1 MMKNK
6 TPLTT
11 ALLVLAMLL
20 MPAQALSVNINKK
33 ININVIDM
41 EISEV
46 MAMLSAKENVNIM
59 VNTGVSG
66 TISLNLYR
74 VSIDDVVRFAAKAG
88 GFATEYSN
96 GTYFI
101 VKPEDVGSRYKS
113 DITDVRSYTIRYSD
127 PDKVKTLLEE
137 YVSDYGKVT
146 ALKDRNMIVVEDTID
161 HLKRIDDIM
170 TNIDATPMQILIEAK
185 ILVITLNDSDAYGI
199 NWSSVFSDGENTI
212 SSTLTAPTT
221 GLSFNRVTPDIDI
234 TLSAL
239 LTDDRVRTLS
249 SPNLVTVANKEA
261 SVIIGDRQ
269 GYKVTTTI
277 NQVTTESVEFLES
290 GVILR
295 VTPTVDD
302 EGMIMMSIHPEVSN
316 GVISPDGIPSQTTT
330 EVTTDILTTDGESI
344 FIGGLI
350 KNNIVEGTESVPLLG
365 AIPILGSLFSSE
377 TRSSIN
383 TETVVLIT
391 PYVIGGEA
399 HQDML
404 VSQREAFDREQKKM
418 LRDSEE
424 RKQSAEE
431 EIESMFYSWA
441 EDDDDL

>member
-1 MMKNK
+1 
-6 TPLTT
+6 
-11 ALLVLAMLL
+11 
-20 MPAQALSVNINKK
+20 
-33 ININVIDM
+33 
-41 EISEV
+41 
-46 MAMLSAKENVNIM
+46 
-59 VNTGVSG
+59 
-66 TISLNLYR
+66 
-74 VSIDDVVRFAAKAG
+74 
-88 GFATEYSN
+88 
-96 GTYFI
+96 
-101 VKPEDVGSRYKS
+101 
-113 DITDVRSYTIRYSD
+113 
-127 PDKVKTLLEE
+127 
-137 YVSDYGKVT
+137 
-146 ALKDRNMIVVEDTID
+146 MIVVEDTID

-295 VTPTVDD
+295 VTPTVDE